1 MGKIEID
8 LDAITQ
14 EMDSLKDQKARL
26 EFELKNTKQRIE
38 ILEMQLSALLE
49 QQAVNEMD
57 YGVFKFGFETKTRT
71 ALDQSYLKEHY
82 ADIAAACTFTKEKQ
96 DFYFKINK

>member
-1 MGKIEID
+1 MKKIEID

-14 EMDSLKDQKARL
+14 EMDALKDQKARL

-38 ILEMQLSALLE
+38 VLELQLAALLN
-49 QQAVNEMD
+49 QQGVNEFN
-57 YGVFKFGFETKTRT
+57 YGVYRFGFETKTRT
-71 ALDQSYLKEHY
+71 AIDQSYLKEHY

-96 DFYFKINK
+96 DFYFKVGA

>member
-1 MGKIEID
+1 MKKIVID
-8 LDAITQ
+8 LEAITQ
-14 EMDSLKDQKARL
+14 EMDSLKDTKARL

-38 ILEMQLSALLE
+38 ILEMQFSALLK

-57 YGVFKFGFETKTRT
+57 YGVYKFGFETKTRT
-71 ALDQSYLKEHY
+71 ALDQGFLKEHY